1 MSIGSVHRSLARG
14 LELLETIS
22 DAPDGATLSELVAI
36 TGFDK
41 SSVSRLV
48 TTLSDLGYVVRL
60 PDRRIVL
67 TGRVLRLTH
76 GFQAQFD
83 LQKLARPLL
92 TEFRDRV
99 GESIVLTIREGNF
112 SVSIDQLDP
121 EQTFRMVPHIGNIAP
136 LDATAAGRS
145 MLFALAPPEQQ
156 RVLEAIKNE
165 PIEHPEVRL
174 DPRKLRSEVELVR
187 RQGYVWIKR
196 TDDVERVSA
205 VVLDMVGAP
214 LAAVSVYGPKY
225 RMQGRID
232 ELGRECKRVA
242 DALSV
247 LARGHRARDRRITS
261 A

>member
-1 MSIGSVHRSLARG
+1 MTTGNSHRSLARG
-14 LELLETIS
+14 LELLETIA
-22 DAPDGATLSELVAI
+22 DAPDGATLSELVAV
-36 TGFDK
+36 TGVDK
-41 SSVSRLV
+41 STVSRLV
-48 TTLSDLGYVVRL
+48 TTLCDLGYVVRL

-112 SVSIDQLDP
+112 SVSIDQIDP

-145 MLFALAPPEQQ
+145 MLFALPLPEQQ
-156 RVLEAIKNE
+156 RVLEATKDE
-165 PIEHPEVRL
+165 PVEHPEVRL
-174 DPRKLRSEVELVR
+174 HPRALRAEAEIAR
-187 RQGYVWIKR
+187 RQGYVWIRR

-205 VVLDMVGAP
+205 VVLDMLGAP

-225 RMQGRID
+225 RMHDRID

-247 LARGHRARDRRITS
+247 LARGQRARDRRVVG
-261 A
+261 